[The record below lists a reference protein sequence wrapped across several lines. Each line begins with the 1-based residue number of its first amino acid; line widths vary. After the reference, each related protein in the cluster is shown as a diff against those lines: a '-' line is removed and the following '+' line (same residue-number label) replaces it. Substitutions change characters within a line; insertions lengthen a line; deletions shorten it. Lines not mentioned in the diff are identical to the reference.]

1 MGAFSYLHKKG
12 GKGRCLQ
19 GGGVFLPAQ
28 KGWERALP
36 SGCVFLPRA
45 RDRRKWRGAAA
56 VAVVA
61 MEAMVLL
68 LVAPEGSVEWARVEA
83 LGVLMEELVEVVP
96 MEELVGVQAQTS
108 GSR

>member
-1 MGAFSYLHKKG
+1 M
-12 GKGRCLQ
+12 
-19 GGGVFLPAQ
+19 
-28 KGWERALP
+28 
-36 SGCVFLPRA
+36 
-45 RDRRKWRGAAA
+45 
-56 VAVVA
+56 AVVA

-68 LVAPEGSVEWARVEA
+68 LVAPEGSVEWARVEE